1 VGVEVCRA
9 TDCCVDIVRPSEGEG
24 CADVASRGDAGTE
37 LRSGAIFV
45 VSSWLV
51 VVEGNCGSIED
62 EMRSAEVSGGATT
75 TDEVRQ
81 SRSLSFHY
89 FVVMTVCSP
98 SRDVLVLA
106 DLL

>member
-1 VGVEVCRA
+1 
-9 TDCCVDIVRPSEGEG
+9 
-24 CADVASRGDAGTE
+24 
-37 LRSGAIFV
+37 
-45 VSSWLV
+45 
-51 VVEGNCGSIED
+51 
-62 EMRSAEVSGGATT
+62 MRSAEVSGGATT

-81 SRSLSFHY
+81 SRSLGFHY